1 MSLTVSGLRAILPHY
16 ARPFRHN
23 SPGCTRS
30 PLWTCVSF
38 STDQHFSRRTAN
50 AAHTGSPRQRVG
62 QNNLGLLYDLG
73 DGVPQDYAVAR
84 QWYEKAAAQNHASA
98 QFNLGL
104 LYANGHGVPQ
114 DYAMARQWY
123 EKAAAQ
129 GNADARGWFEKAAAQ
144 GNTNAQFYLGSLYEK
159 GDGVPR
165 NYAEATKWYE
175 KAAVQGDADAQFS
188 LGLMYATGD
197 GVPQDDVRAYL
208 WFTLAVAHST
218 GNKQKSAATNRDGA
232 LTRRMTPVQIAEA
245 QKLAREWK
253 PKGK

>member
-1 MSLTVSGLRAILPHY
+1 MRALSVIILLAALVLPSGHASASPPINISAEELQTLRTLA
-16 ARPFRHN
+16 AQ
-23 SPGCTRS
+23 G
-30 PLWTCVSF
+30 
-38 STDQHFSRRTAN
+38 N
-50 AAHTGSPRQRVG
+50 ALA

-123 EKAAAQ
+123 EQAAAQ

-175 KAAVQGDADAQFS
+175 KAA
-188 LGLMYATGD
+188 
-197 GVPQDDVRAYL
+197 
-208 WFTLAVAHST
+208 
-218 GNKQKSAATNRDGA
+218 
-232 LTRRMTPVQIAEA
+232 
-245 QKLAREWK
+245 
-253 PKGK
+253 